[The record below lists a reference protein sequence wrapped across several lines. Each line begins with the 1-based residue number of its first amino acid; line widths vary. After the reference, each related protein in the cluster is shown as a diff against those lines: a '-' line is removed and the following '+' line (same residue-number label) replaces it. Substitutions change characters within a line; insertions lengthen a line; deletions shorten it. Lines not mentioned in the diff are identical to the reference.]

1 MGDFQKRRVYK
12 SHILRRENAFWNISG
27 YPQEAKKNDFLG
39 FPGGSVNNPP
49 ASARDMASFPGGSG
63 NPLQYSCLENPMNR
77 ERSLAVYCP

>member
-49 ASARDMASFPGGSG
+49 ANVRNMGLIPDTGRSHTKLS
-63 NPLQYSCLENPMNR
+63 SCTTTVVPVL
-77 ERSLAVYCP
+77 